1 MTKHVKYE
9 DMKIIACKAELLF
22 PKPLYTDNLIFI
34 FGLSRRIQKATPT
47 YNQKTAQQLKVLQ
60 AL

>member
-1 MTKHVKYE
+1 MHVKYKE
-9 DMKIIACKAELLF
+9 IKIIACKAELLF
-22 PKPLYTDNLIFI
+22 QKSLYADNLIFI
-34 FGLSRRIQKATPT
+34 FGLSRRIQNIIPT